1 MRKQVLGAILF
12 FLLSAPLAAQSD
24 MYDGRPQFKEGVE
37 LGYFVWH
44 DGVNWH
50 LRWTTRGVMR
60 RFTGSVSAD
69 GGDLKSLKRVDVESE
84 TRVLY
89 PGRPSRV
96 VVGPRGRSR
105 VVGGRAPV
113 VARRDQDRI
122 EMDGDSRIR
131 FNALTND
138 DIDGFDFKVDNK
150 VETLRIVLTVDNRPM
165 PDVVEA
171 GKDNQHP
178 GSLPLVIHLK

>member
-1 MRKQVLGAILF
+1 MRKQLLAAIPF
-12 FLLSAPLAAQSD
+12 FLLSTQLHAQSD
-24 MYDGRPQFKEGVE
+24 MYDGRPSFKEGGE

-69 GGDLKSLKRVDVESE
+69 GGELKSLKRVDVESE

-89 PGRPSRV
+89 PGRPLRV
-96 VVGPRGRSR
+96 VVGPRGGSR
-105 VVGGRAPV
+105 VIGGRAPV
-113 VARRDQDRI
+113 VETHDQDRV

-131 FNALTND
+131 FSALTNN
-138 DIDGFDFKVDNK
+138 DIDGFDFKVDDK
-150 VETLRIVLTVDNRPM
+150 VETLNIVLTIDNRLTPNLI
-165 PDVVEA
+165 VA

-178 GSLPLVIHLK
+178 GSLPLVIRVK